1 MMCSLG
7 PLDRRQT
14 RSWNEKDAS
23 HRFID
28 FQVAEA

>member
-1 MMCSLG
+1 MMFSRG

-14 RSWNEKDAS
+14 MPRHQKDAS
-23 HRFID
+23 HRFIE

>member
-1 MMCSLG
+1 MMFSMGL
-7 PLDRRQT
+7 LDRRRT
-14 RSWNEKDAS
+14 MPRHEKDAS